1 MALKKEGRVM
11 LRDLELGLRGEFVV
25 PLDGPPRTGQDNSA
39 EQILKSDQ
47 ISGKLFFPPSLT
59 ENTTQ
64 SPQYVGTCLGE
75 KK

>member
-1 MALKKEGRVM
+1 M

-47 ISGKLFFPPSLT
+47 ISGKLFFPPSLNGKHHT
-59 ENTTQ
+59 VPSVCRHVFGGKEIEVVRYT
-64 SPQYVGTCLGE
+64 
-75 KK
+75 